1 MTSPGRPE
9 SQAFRSGFVPWRG
22 VWRQSRRDAAPLAVG
37 MLVVAAAAFLSAA
50 VPMAVDVVA
59 TSEVRSALAA
69 QGEPVAVVVT
79 VPITDDGYYLNL
91 YAASSAAE
99 VQAQVEAGLPG
110 ELRGVLAPPVTALV
124 GPELKAGVI
133 ADRPGMVRFIYL
145 SSASGPAVEWVAGR
159 APTSTGDPA
168 DVGDDDKSP
177 PVELGISEAGAT
189 LMGVHAGDKLAISSP
204 DGRSLEA
211 WLSGIYRA
219 TDPADDA
226 WAAAPTLLTPQVVGG
241 SAAIASVGLLASDQ
255 SLPFAELAAFPTGMT
270 RTYTYRVVP
279 SAIDSRLAAV
289 IATQARGLASGRKT
303 FEIAGTSPRVT
314 TQLDR
319 VLDNSL
325 KRIAAATAQSS
336 VLLIGL
342 LATAVLVE
350 LLAAGLVVGR
360 RAPVLRQWRARGASQ
375 PVIGLA
381 NAAEST
387 ALATIAGLVGLAAA
401 GLAVGGV
408 PPWGWIIPPLIA
420 AALPQPLLAM
430 RTAVRPVG
438 VRGRS
443 GVRRVPLTPAQVRRL
458 GAEGSVALLALA
470 ALATLVAR
478 GVTASA
484 GSVWS
489 DVVVLAAPVLV
500 ALAVSL
506 ALVRV
511 QPRILQAARSL
522 AARGRGAVALLA
534 AARTRANGLAIA
546 ALVTASAIAA
556 IAASVAGTVSQGQE
570 EASWD
575 AVGVDAAAITTEP
588 AGLPAAV
595 AALNGTGR
603 LTLASATVIS
613 TGQVIRPP
621 LDKAVTI
628 VAVDAEALG
637 ALLATTPAP
646 DAPDLKRLAAREAGA
661 LPVLVTGGEAW
672 EDVLLRWGD
681 DSVTI
686 RSIGD
691 APALPGQLA
700 GRTLTVVVDRQLLA
714 QAIGHEVPATQAWV
728 VGPEAETRLNEAL
741 TGTEAKVVT
750 RVGWLAEWAAAPVT
764 RALGWLFAGA
774 SAVATGLAALAVAL
788 MAASG
793 AAERTRAGAQIR
805 VLGTPRSA
813 AARVSWLEA
822 TIPAVLASAVGIAAG
837 IGLAGLLVVAL
848 DLPSVTGGLRV
859 PRLVIPWWSLAIPP
873 ALGLVA
879 RIAVAV
885 AGWRHTDEPLGPMMR
900 AS

>member
-1 MTSPGRPE
+1 MTSSGHTPSRTH
-9 SQAFRSGFVPWRG
+9 RSGFVPWRS
-22 VWRQSRRDAAPLAVG
+22 VWRQSRGDAAPLAVG
-37 MLVVAAAAFLSAA
+37 MLVVASAAFLSAA
-50 VPMAVDVVA
+50 VPMAVGVVA
-59 TSEVRSALAA
+59 TAEVQSALAA

-99 VQAQVEAGLPG
+99 VRAQVDAGLPG

-124 GPELKAGVI
+124 GPEIKAGVI
-133 ADRPGMVRFIYL
+133 AGRPGMARFIYL
-145 SSASGPAVEWVAGR
+145 SSTSGPAVDWVAGR
-159 APTSTGDPA
+159 APASTGDSAGP
-168 DVGDDDKSP
+168 GDDKPP
-177 PVELGISEAGAT
+177 PVELAISEAGAT
-189 LMGVHAGDKLAISSP
+189 LMGVQAGDRLAMSSP
-204 DGRSLEA
+204 DGRPLEV

-226 WAAAPTLLTPQVVGG
+226 WAVAPTLLKPQVVGG

-255 SLPFAELAAFPTGMT
+255 SLPFAQLAAFPTGMT
-270 RTYTYRVVP
+270 RTYTYRVV
-279 SAIDSRLAAV
+279 SSTVDSTLAAEV
-289 IATQARGLASGRKT
+289 ATQARGLASGRKT
-303 FEIAGTSPRVT
+303 FEIAGTSARVT

-319 VLDNSL
+319 ILDRSL

-360 RAPVLRQWRARGASQ
+360 RAAVLRQWRARGASQ
-375 PVIGLA
+375 PAIALA

-387 ALATIAGLVGLAAA
+387 ALAAIAGLVGLTAA
-401 GLAVGGV
+401 GLAVGGA
-408 PPWGWIIPPLIA
+408 PSWGWIIPPLIA

-430 RTAVRPVG
+430 RAAVRPIG

-443 GVRRVPLTPAQVRRL
+443 GVRRGPLTPAQVRRF
-458 GAEGSVALLALA
+458 GAEGSLIVLALA
-470 ALATLVAR
+470 GLATLVVR

-489 DVVVLAAPVLV
+489 DGVVLAAPVLV
-500 ALAVSL
+500 ALAVTL

-511 QPRILQAARSL
+511 QPRVLGAARRV

-575 AVGVDAAAITTEP
+575 AVGVDAAASTTEP

-595 AALNGTGR
+595 AALNGTGG
-603 LTLASATVIS
+603 LTLATATVIS
-613 TGQVIRPP
+613 TGQVVSPP
-621 LDKAVTI
+621 LDKPVTI
-628 VAVDAEALG
+628 VAVDAEALSG
-637 ALLATTPAP
+637 LLATTPAP
-646 DAPDLKRLAAREAGA
+646 DAPNLRRLSAREAGE
-661 LPVLVTGGEAW
+661 LPVLVTGGEEWA
-672 EDVLLRWGD
+672 DVMLRWGE

-691 APALPGQLA
+691 APSLPGQLA
-700 GRTLTVVVDRQLLA
+700 GGTLTVVVDRHLLA
-714 QAIGHEVPATQAWV
+714 AAIGHDVPATQAWV
-728 VGPEAETRLNEAL
+728 VGPEAGTRLHEAL
-741 TGTEAKVVT
+741 AGTESRVVT
-750 RVGWLAEWAAAPVT
+750 RAGWLAEWAAAPVT
-764 RALGWLFAGA
+764 RALGWLFVGA
-774 SAVATGLAALAVAL
+774 SGVATALAALAVAL

-813 AARVSWLEA
+813 AARVAWLEA
-822 TIPAVLASAVGIAAG
+822 IIPAVLASGVGIATG

-859 PRLVIPWWSLAIPP
+859 PRLVIPWWSVAIPV

-885 AGWRHTDEPLGPMMR
+885 AGWRHTDEPLGPTMR